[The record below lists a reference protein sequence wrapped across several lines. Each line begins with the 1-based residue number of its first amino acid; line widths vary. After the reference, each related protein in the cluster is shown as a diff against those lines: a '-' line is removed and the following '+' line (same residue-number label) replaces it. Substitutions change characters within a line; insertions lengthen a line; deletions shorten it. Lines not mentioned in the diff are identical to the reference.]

1 MSLLWDFPP
10 AGHAALCM
18 GYPIAYRLQAELQVP
33 PGVFCGRVVLMQTL
47 AERAGQR
54 RLSPALTEHFAKRI
68 RSCGG
73 MIIIINDVGREA
85 SGNSA
90 FGIWTKATGSR
101 FALEFCKMFC
111 TEA

>member
-10 AGHAALCM
+10 AGDPALCM
-18 GYPIAYRLQAELQVP
+18 GYPIAYRLQAELRAP
-33 PGVFCGRVVLMQTL
+33 PGGFRGRVVLTQTP

-73 MIIIINDVGREA
+73 MIVIINDIGREA

-90 FGIWTKATGSR
+90 FGTLTKATGSR
-101 FALEFCKMFC
+101 FALELCKMFC
-111 TEA
+111 AEA